1 VNINFGINFDGLLR
15 FKREFWV
22 LIGEWVS
29 NTIRADARKGIYQTD
44 EPVKTT
50 YSPQYAKLKANGMQE
65 QTTNAKGKTKSEKVK
80 SLKGVSIVSRNTSF
94 VDMTLTGDTLNSLEI
109 SAILPNGVQV
119 AYKPR
124 NIWKIVGNQRPGLNR
139 RIVGL
144 NKKNREALIKIVENQ
159 VSQAIKKDFVGKT
172 TININL

>member
-1 VNINFGINFDGLLR
+1 MNINFGINFDGLLR
-15 FKREFWV
+15 FKKEFWV

-50 YSPQYAKLKANGMQE
+50 YSKQYAKLKANGMQE
-65 QTTNAKGKTKSEKVK
+65 QTTNAKGKIKSEKVK
-80 SLKGVSIVSRNTSF
+80 SLQGVSIVSRNTSF

-144 NKKNREALIKIVENQ
+144 NKKNQNELMNIVDNQ
-159 VSQAIKKDFVGKT
+159 VSQAVGKNWT
-172 TININL
+172 GKTVIEIRM

>member
-1 VNINFGINFDGLLR
+1 
-15 FKREFWV
+15 
-22 LIGEWVS
+22 
-29 NTIRADARKGIYQTD
+29 
-44 EPVKTT
+44 
-50 YSPQYAKLKANGMQE
+50 
-65 QTTNAKGKTKSEKVK
+65 
-80 SLKGVSIVSRNTSF
+80 
-94 VDMTLTGDTLNSLEI
+94 MTLTGDTLNSLEI